1 MLSSITCEGHA
12 ALTKTPVLRPAASH
26 VKSISTPSSSPSSM
40 PAKSGRLVSPYISL
54 VPSRYVAMRQWPIR
68 AVPKARATPPGAALR
83 HASSKA
89 SSVRSRTKSAYSSGV
104 SRPGFFAT
112 QSFTAGV

>member
-1 MLSSITCEGHA
+1 MLSSITCDGHA
-12 ALTKTPVLRPAASH
+12 ALTKTPVLRPVASH
-26 VKSISTPSSSPSSM
+26 VKSISTQSSSPSSM
-40 PAKSGRLVSPYISL
+40 PAKSGRLVLPYISL

-89 SSVRSRTKSAYSSGV
+89 SNARSMTKSAYSSGV
-104 SRPGFFAT
+104 SRPGFFAAH
-112 QSFTAGV
+112 SFAAGV